1 MPDPTTNYGWDL
13 PNVGGDVGAWGT
25 VANVVWNAI
34 DTAVKAVSDV
44 ANAALAKAGG
54 VMTGRLDAKTAT
66 MARVDKGSISG
77 AQNFDLAVGQYF
89 TLTVG
94 GALSPAFINSPAG
107 QFAYGVIM
115 RITNGGSSVITWP
128 ASVKWPS
135 ASAPILT
142 AAGVDIVV
150 LLSDDDGVTFKGI
163 LAAKD
168 VR

>member
-25 VANVVWNAI
+25 VANNVWNAI
-34 DTAVKAVSDV
+34 DTVVKAVSDI

-66 MARVDKGSISG
+66 MARVDKGAISG
-77 AQNFDLAVGQYF
+77 AQSLDLSAGQYF
-89 TLTVG
+89 TLTVS
-94 GALSPAFINSPAG
+94 GALTLSITNPPAG
-107 QFAYGVIM
+107 QFAYGIIL

-135 ASAPILT
+135 ASAPVLT
-142 AAGVDIVV
+142 AAGIDIIV
-150 LLSDDDGVTFKGI
+150 LLSDDNGVTFKGI